1 MRSLGGDHSLPAL
14 AQLLRQ
20 RFTLQPRLRVMGQV
34 LQRIECQALGRLSCC
49 GLRPDASSWSGQG
62 SLGLRRAVR
71 CDRFSSL
78 KGQVTMDSLDA
89 QRPWGLWLRG
99 QRADFALRPLA
110 LKAVWAP
117 APQAAHQGA
126 AVESRPFILV
136 AHKLSVFANAL
147 QPQLN
152 GSQPAPQEM
161 NPWFIG
167 PLGFSPGQ
175 LPLMVCNQ
183 PSA

>member
-1 MRSLGGDHSLPAL
+1 
-14 AQLLRQ
+14 
-20 RFTLQPRLRVMGQV
+20 
-34 LQRIECQALGRLSCC
+34 
-49 GLRPDASSWSGQG
+49 
-62 SLGLRRAVR
+62 
-71 CDRFSSL
+71 
-78 KGQVTMDSLDA
+78 MDSLDA

-117 APQAAHQGA
+117 TPQAAHQGA
-126 AVESRPFILV
+126 AVESRPFIPV